1 MRSQRNLRLSQ
12 TKQGKSMKASLVG
25 TKPREALDAAIVVE
39 SENGLFVFVS
49 GEGPGARRWFF
60 PREAVV
66 RCGRAAPSEAKPGAR
81 L

>member
-1 MRSQRNLRLSQ
+1 
-12 TKQGKSMKASLVG
+12 MKANLQESN
-25 TKPREALDAAIVVE
+25 PRKDLDAAIVVE

-66 RCGRAAPSEAKPGAR
+66 RCGRADASRPKPWKR
-81 L
+81 P